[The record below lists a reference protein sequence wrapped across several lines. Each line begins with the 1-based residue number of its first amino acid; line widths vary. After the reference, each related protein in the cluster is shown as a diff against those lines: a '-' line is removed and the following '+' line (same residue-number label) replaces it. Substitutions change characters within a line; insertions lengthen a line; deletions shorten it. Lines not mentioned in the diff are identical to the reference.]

1 MTLGESKEECQWQ
14 LVLGPKMLIKRMTI
28 TCHTHC
34 SIQSTQLFHPYQK
47 NYINI
52 SLLPPKESEASQ
64 AFTLQSPWLIMETT
78 RCTTC
83 GLLADSLV
91 TIILVRC
98 YPFASFFHYHN
109 QVQSFQSSMLTIFS
123 KSMVFY
129 LCSNNKL
136 STTRY
141 EKISQL
147 Q

>member
-1 MTLGESKEECQWQ
+1 MSKEPSATFLQIPKSLTAKHPNLSLTIGQQQ
-14 LVLGPKMLIKRMTI
+14 LLPDE
-28 TCHTHC
+28 H
-34 SIQSTQLFHPYQK
+34 
-47 NYINI
+47 YINV

-147 Q
+147 